1 MLKRSIYVGSGALL
15 LMGLLF
21 GRDAC
26 SYVTTTV
33 GWVKDSVRESI
44 PIEFEI
50 ERARKMLT
58 ELEPEIRRNMHL
70 IAKEEVA
77 LERLEKQVE
86 RLGNKQEKDQN
97 DLIRLKAHLDSGKGY
112 FQHAG
117 QRYSEQQV
125 RADLGNRFERFKTGD
140 QTLTNLSKVQHARK
154 RSLEAA
160 RQQLDGMLAAKRNL
174 IVDVENLE
182 ARKKMVEVAQTASDF
197 NFDDS
202 RLARTKELITSIRTR
217 IEVAEKMVDA
227 DLDFHDG
234 IPLDA
239 PTDGDVSE
247 EIAAYFDSREPASEI
262 EAYANHE

>member
-33 GWVKDSVRESI
+33 GWVKDSVRDSI

-86 RLGNKQEKDQN
+86 RLGNKQEKDQS

-112 FQHAG
+112 FQQPG
-117 QRYSEQQV
+117 S
-125 RADLGNRFERFKTGD
+125 GTPNNR
-140 QTLTNLSKVQHARK
+140 S
-154 RSLEAA
+154 
-160 RQQLDGMLAAKRNL
+160 
-174 IVDVENLE
+174 
-182 ARKKMVEVAQTASDF
+182 
-197 NFDDS
+197 
-202 RLARTKELITSIRTR
+202 
-217 IEVAEKMVDA
+217 
-227 DLDFHDG
+227 
-234 IPLDA
+234 
-239 PTDGDVSE
+239 
-247 EIAAYFDSREPASEI
+247 
-262 EAYANHE
+262 